1 MPPIA
6 LRCRHLLR
14 PAAVLAVLLAAP
26 LAQAQSFCSSD
37 GQPRPLAL
45 VERFISADCASCWAD
60 PAAPKAQAREI
71 AIDWILPGSKGEDAP
86 LSAAARTESRT
97 RLAALGRTA
106 PAQMDDVR
114 QPLVAA
120 ARTLR
125 VAHGLPFNGY
135 LGTSIALQPAGAA
148 PWHAWLALVETIPA
162 GTEGTPVERNLVR
175 NLLQPPWDKHR
186 TLSKNEQNKLL
197 ESRPMSIP
205 EGADPQRLRLVGWV
219 EDARGRIR
227 AIAQSRC
234 AEPAGT
240 R

>member
-1 MPPIA
+1 MSPFA
-6 LRCRHLLR
+6 FHCRHLLHLVVV
-14 PAAVLAVLLAAP
+14 ATVLLAAP

-45 VERFISADCASCWAD
+45 LERFINADCQSCWSDAST
-60 PAAPKAQAREI
+60 PAPQPREL
-71 AIDWILPGSKGEDAP
+71 AIDWIVPGSLGEDAP
-86 LSAAARTESRT
+86 LSAAARVEAAT
-97 RLAALGRTA
+97 RLAALGRNA
-106 PAQMDDVR
+106 PAQLDNLR

-162 GTEGTPVERNLVR
+162 GTDGTPVERNLVR
-175 NLLQPPWDKHR
+175 NLIQPPWDKHR
-186 TLSKNEQNKLL
+186 SLSKGEQNRLL

-205 EGADPQRLRLVGWV
+205 EGANPQRLRLVGWV

-227 AIAQSRC
+227 AIAQSLCTVR
-234 AEPAGT
+234 P
-240 R
+240 